1 MVNNTI
7 EMIVTKEKAKQ
18 ILAQDL
24 YDLLYKAH
32 KVRKG
37 NFGRRVHF
45 CSIVNAKSGK
55 CSEDCKFCSQS
66 AHHNTSIPVYK
77 LKSAEEILSGA
88 KSAQQNGA
96 QRFGIVT
103 SGVGIKDEAEW
114 KKIYKTVKLLRKETN
129 LEIDA
134 SLGCLDKEHA
144 LLLKEA
150 GLNKYHHNLETSP
163 EFFPKICTTHSYEE
177 RLNTLRVV
185 KEAGLQLCSGGLFGL
200 GESWEDRIDFA
211 FLLRDL
217 DPDTIP
223 LNFLDPIPETPLANI
238 KPLPAQDILRI
249 VAFFRIIFPEKDIS
263 VCGGREK
270 NLRDLQSWI
279 FYAGATGAMLGNY
292 LTTSGRSVT
301 EDIQLVQDL
310 GLDLEEDVKI
320 SV

>member
-150 GLNKYHHNLETSP
+150 GLNKYHHNL
-163 EFFPKICTTHSYEE
+163 H
-177 RLNTLRVV
+177 
-185 KEAGLQLCSGGLFGL
+185 
-200 GESWEDRIDFA
+200 
-211 FLLRDL
+211 
-217 DPDTIP
+217 
-223 LNFLDPIPETPLANI
+223 
-238 KPLPAQDILRI
+238 
-249 VAFFRIIFPEKDIS
+249 
-263 VCGGREK
+263 
-270 NLRDLQSWI
+270 NLHCNC
-279 FYAGATGAMLGNY
+279 MY
-292 LTTSGRSVT
+292 LHT
-301 EDIQLVQDL
+301 EYIRHHHN
-310 GLDLEEDVKI
+310 
-320 SV
+320 